1 MNDINFSLPVGRE
14 SQSIDVIRVVEC
26 VQVLAVIEVPEH
38 GLGVLS
44 TGGTQGTIR
53 GHGYC
58 VQVTVVTN
66 VVGLKLAVGQVPDL
80 KREIHILTF
89 SKDTNDVS

>member
-1 MNDINFSLPVGRE
+1 M
-14 SQSIDVIRVVEC
+14 
-26 VQVLAVIEVPEH
+26 LAVIEVPEH

-44 TGGTQGTIR
+44 AGGAQGTVR
-53 GHGYC
+53 GHGHC

-80 KREIHILTF
+80 IREIHILTF
-89 SKDTNDVS
+89 SKYTNDVS